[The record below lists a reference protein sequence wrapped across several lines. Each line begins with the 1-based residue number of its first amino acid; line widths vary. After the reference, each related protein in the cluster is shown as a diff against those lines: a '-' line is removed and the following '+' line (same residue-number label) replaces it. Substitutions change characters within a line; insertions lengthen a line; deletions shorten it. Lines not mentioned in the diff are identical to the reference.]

1 MKDSIHWIG
10 RNWRPADDGGE
21 GKDRNPIDTFD
32 EPHPQPIGGL
42 VSTALLTSNR
52 KHWPPKLDVKCPI
65 KSNSSNQNF
74 RFFWNK
80 NVLRIRGIG
89 FDEGKCCFINLINIC
104 IFFLFEKFEEK
115 NFPASPV
122 SGWIYEFPGILIFH
136 GRQYVNN
143 SHGDGNNKKFNFYKY
158 FFFFQQL
165 KGGKQTI
172 FRKMEKSEVGFGS
185 ERRFRRFYVKTFRNS
200 ENPRTHK
207 DVFHL
212 GLSL

>member
-104 IFFLFEKFEEK
+104 IFFF
-115 NFPASPV
+115 V
-122 SGWIYEFPGILIFH
+122 
-136 GRQYVNN
+136 
-143 SHGDGNNKKFNFYKY
+143 
-158 FFFFQQL
+158 
-165 KGGKQTI
+165 
-172 FRKMEKSEVGFGS
+172 
-185 ERRFRRFYVKTFRNS
+185 
-200 ENPRTHK
+200 
-207 DVFHL
+207 
-212 GLSL
+212 